1 MYGQVFG
8 GWLADRVGGKWPF
21 GGGILIC
28 AVLTLLTPTAAHLHY
43 AAVFFVRMVE
53 GVFQGIVVP
62 TTSALMARWTP
73 REQTTRA
80 MTLVFS
86 GEKCGYIVGMLLGG
100 FLSDHGF
107 AGGWP
112 SVFYVIGTGG
122 CVWGI
127 FWIFLCYSSPST
139 HPRIS
144 QAEREYLEAAVD
156 VSEKRPSTPW
166 RKIFTSLPLLAC
178 SVAHVVQVWG
188 YHTLLNALPLFYY
201 DVLGFNMTK
210 NGLLASLPV
219 LAAAI
224 ALVSTGQ
231 VADLLRSPGR
241 LSTTTV
247 RKIFCISG
255 LLLSSVFVI
264 VSGFLGCDRV
274 LVVLSMMAAMACIST
289 VWASLSVNP
298 MDLSTTHAATLFG
311 IMNTSAGIAFIGTP
325 QTIGVITY
333 NNPSRAQWQKV
344 FYITAG
350 IEWFGAIVY
359 LLFAS
364 GKPQNWHDDANST

>member
-1 MYGQVFG
+1 
-8 GWLADRVGGKWPF
+8 
-21 GGGILIC
+21 
-28 AVLTLLTPTAAHLHY
+28 
-43 AAVFFVRMVE
+43 
-53 GVFQGIVVP
+53 
-62 TTSALMARWTP
+62 
-73 REQTTRA
+73 
-80 MTLVFS
+80 
-86 GEKCGYIVGMLLGG
+86 
-100 FLSDHGF
+100 
-107 AGGWP
+107 
-112 SVFYVIGTGG
+112 
-122 CVWGI
+122 
-127 FWIFLCYSSPST
+127 
-139 HPRIS
+139 
-144 QAEREYLEAAVD
+144 
-156 VSEKRPSTPW
+156 
-166 RKIFTSLPLLAC
+166 
-178 SVAHVVQVWG
+178 
-188 YHTLLNALPLFYY
+188 
-201 DVLGFNMTK
+201 
-210 NGLLASLPV
+210 
-219 LAAAI
+219 
-224 ALVSTGQ
+224 VSTGQ

-364 GKPQNWHDDANST
+364 GKPQNWHDDANSTWRPFTQAVTCVSLYSIRNFIRLSITRYSNCCRIVYCEWLAETQLFKNKGNVYTLCYNND